1 MASGPERGLDIP
13 TRILSLVGPT
23 VGATVVFAVG
33 AAVGSALG
41 GAVGAAVG
49 TGVVHDAATSPA
61 PVKAA
66 PRRKSAR
73 VRDFLLS
80 ISSSFLFLGSGTRVR
95 PSLSTFSS
103 LCYLRVPISGS
114 ELWHSHFFL
123 LIP

>member
-23 VGATVVFAVG
+23 VGATEGTAVAALVG
-33 AAVGSALG
+33 A
-41 GAVGAAVG
+41 AVGAAVG
-49 TGVVHDAATSPA
+49 TGVPQDAATRPA

-103 LCYLRVPISGS
+103 LSYLRVPISGS

-123 LIP
+123 L